1 MSFKN
6 NNKSK
11 NIEGNKFNV
20 IDFHDI
26 EGGLKE
32 YINNAIF
39 LQDYSIDVFKD
50 FVEIEKYIKVKTP
63 EINNNIKNIK
73 NFLEKNS
80 KNNFYLKNFLE
91 ELLNIFNDLSID
103 SVSLLKNRKIFYSTI
118 FKILESQQKN
128 KHISSKNRGAI
139 LKTEVFR
146 YGGDEFIAII
156 TRDIGV
162 ELVFFDIMYLNFF
175 NDLFGYKGGDD
186 IIYIASRLIENTL
199 KSFENKATKTR
210 NIVDKILSN
219 FINFQFDREYSYLNK
234 IIFNINI
241 GYSSN
246 SEIEWIKEQFIKYI
260 KDKKI
265 RNINAT
271 LSIHDSVNIM
281 IYLAEIRESI
291 NKNILKFYLLT
302 SLYNLSK
309 KDSKIDNIF
318 KSYLMYTKSSFLIED
333 IVKDI
338 SKNSK
343 DEEELINNIILE
355 SLKIEE
361 GKMANIFNTTNTKY
375 NILLQLIFSK
385 VTDNIPANFREF
397 SIDEVI
403 KKWGLD

>member
-128 KHISSKNRGAI
+128 KHISSKNKGAI

-219 FINFQFDREYSYLNK
+219 FKNFQFDTEYSYLNK

>member
-128 KHISSKNRGAI
+128 KHISSKNKGAI

-309 KDSKIDNIF
+309 KDSKIDSIF

>member
-20 IDFHDI
+20 IDFHNI
-26 EGGLKE
+26 EDELKE

-128 KHISSKNRGAI
+128 KHISSKNKGAI

>member
-20 IDFHDI
+20 IDFHNI

-128 KHISSKNRGAI
+128 KHISSKNKGAI

-219 FINFQFDREYSYLNK
+219 FINFQL
-234 IIFNINI
+234 I
-241 GYSSN
+241 G
-246 SEIEWIKEQFIKYI
+246 
-260 KDKKI
+260 
-265 RNINAT
+265 
-271 LSIHDSVNIM
+271 V
-281 IYLAEIRESI
+281 
-291 NKNILKFYLLT
+291 
-302 SLYNLSK
+302 
-309 KDSKIDNIF
+309 
-318 KSYLMYTKSSFLIED
+318 
-333 IVKDI
+333 
-338 SKNSK
+338 
-343 DEEELINNIILE
+343 
-355 SLKIEE
+355 
-361 GKMANIFNTTNTKY
+361 
-375 NILLQLIFSK
+375 
-385 VTDNIPANFREF
+385 
-397 SIDEVI
+397 
-403 KKWGLD
+403 

>member
-1 MSFKN
+1 
-6 NNKSK
+6 
-11 NIEGNKFNV
+11 
-20 IDFHDI
+20 
-26 EGGLKE
+26 
-32 YINNAIF
+32 
-39 LQDYSIDVFKD
+39 
-50 FVEIEKYIKVKTP
+50 
-63 EINNNIKNIK
+63 
-73 NFLEKNS
+73 
-80 KNNFYLKNFLE
+80 
-91 ELLNIFNDLSID
+91 
-103 SVSLLKNRKIFYSTI
+103 
-118 FKILESQQKN
+118 
-128 KHISSKNRGAI
+128 
-139 LKTEVFR
+139 
-146 YGGDEFIAII
+146 
-156 TRDIGV
+156 
-162 ELVFFDIMYLNFF
+162 MYLNFF

-210 NIVDKILSN
+210 NIVDKTLSN
-219 FINFQFDREYSYLNK
+219 FKNFQFDTEYSYLNK

-265 RNINAT
+265 RNINTT
-271 LSIHDSVNIM
+271 LSIQDSVNIM

-309 KDSKIDNIF
+309 KDSKIDSIF

-361 GKMANIFNTTNTKY
+361 GKMANIFNTNNTKY

-385 VTDNIPANFREF
+385 ATDNIPANFREF

>member
-20 IDFHDI
+20 IDFHNI
-26 EGGLKE
+26 EDELKE

-50 FVEIEKYIKVKTP
+50 FVEIEKYIKVKPP

-118 FKILESQQKN
+118 FKILEFQQKN

-210 NIVDKILSN
+210 NIVDKTLSN
-219 FINFQFDREYSYLNK
+219 FKNFQFDTEYSYLNK

-309 KDSKIDNIF
+309 KDSKIDSIF

-361 GKMANIFNTTNTKY
+361 GKMANIFNTNNTKY

-385 VTDNIPANFREF
+385 ATDNIPANFREF

>member
-128 KHISSKNRGAI
+128 KHISSKNKGAI

>member
-20 IDFHDI
+20 IDFHNTED
-26 EGGLKE
+26 ELKE

-50 FVEIEKYIKVKTP
+50 FVEIEKYIKVKPP

-128 KHISSKNRGAI
+128 KHISSKNKGAI

-210 NIVDKILSN
+210 NIVDKTLSN
-219 FINFQFDREYSYLNK
+219 FKNFQFDTEYSYLNK

-265 RNINAT
+265 RNINTT
-271 LSIHDSVNIM
+271 LSIQDSVNIM

-309 KDSKIDNIF
+309 KDSKIDSIF

-361 GKMANIFNTTNTKY
+361 GKMANIFNTNNTKY

-385 VTDNIPANFREF
+385 ATDNIPANFREF

>member
-20 IDFHDI
+20 IDCHDI

-128 KHISSKNRGAI
+128 KHISSKNKGAI

>member
-20 IDFHDI
+20 IDFHNI
-26 EGGLKE
+26 EDELKE

-128 KHISSKNRGAI
+128 KHISSKNKGAI

-210 NIVDKILSN
+210 NIVDKTLSN
-219 FINFQFDREYSYLNK
+219 FKNFQFDTEYSYLNK

>member
-50 FVEIEKYIKVKTP
+50 FVEIEKYIKVKPP

-210 NIVDKILSN
+210 NIVDKTLSN
-219 FINFQFDREYSYLNK
+219 FKNFQFDTEYSYLNK

-265 RNINAT
+265 RNINTT
-271 LSIHDSVNIM
+271 LSIQDSVNIM

-309 KDSKIDNIF
+309 KDSKIDSIF

-361 GKMANIFNTTNTKY
+361 GKMANIFNTNNTKY

-385 VTDNIPANFREF
+385 ATDNIPANFREF

>member
-20 IDFHDI
+20 IDFHNI
-26 EGGLKE
+26 EDELKE

-50 FVEIEKYIKVKTP
+50 FVEIEKYIKVKPP

-128 KHISSKNRGAI
+128 KHISSKNKGAI

>member
-20 IDFHDI
+20 IDFHNI
-26 EGGLKE
+26 EDELKE

-128 KHISSKNRGAI
+128 KHISSKNKGAI

-210 NIVDKILSN
+210 NIVDKTLSN
-219 FINFQFDREYSYLNK
+219 FKNFQFDTEYSYLNK

-309 KDSKIDNIF
+309 KDSKIDSIF

-361 GKMANIFNTTNTKY
+361 GKMANIFNTNNTKY

-385 VTDNIPANFREF
+385 ATDNIPANFREF

>member
-50 FVEIEKYIKVKTP
+50 FVEIEKYIKVKPP

-128 KHISSKNRGAI
+128 KHISSKNKGAI

>member
-20 IDFHDI
+20 IDFHNI
-26 EGGLKE
+26 EDELKE

-50 FVEIEKYIKVKTP
+50 FVEIEKYIKVKPP

-128 KHISSKNRGAI
+128 KHISSKNKGAI

-361 GKMANIFNTTNTKY
+361 GKMANIFNTNNTKY

>member
-128 KHISSKNRGAI
+128 KHISSKNKGAI

-361 GKMANIFNTTNTKY
+361 GKMANIFNTNNTKY

-385 VTDNIPANFREF
+385 ATDNIPANFREF